1 MSRLRRMA
9 RFAVVGAAAT
19 ATHVSVG
26 LMLAEGLGLA
36 PFWANLSAFA
46 TAVLVSYA
54 GNLVWTF
61 GMATE
66 GLGRLPRFV
75 ALALCGLVANQ
86 TIVFV
91 AVDLASWSYR
101 VALAVVV
108 LVVPV
113 LTYLAS
119 CRWVFRPALPSTAD

>member
-1 MSRLRRMA
+1 MNRLRQMA

-26 LMLAEGLGLA
+26 LVLAEGLGLA
-36 PFWANLSAFA
+36 PFWANLWAFA

-61 GMATE
+61 GMAAE
-66 GLGRLPRFV
+66 GFGRLPRFV

-86 TIVFV
+86 TIVFI
-91 AVDLASWSYR
+91 AVDLAGWSYR
-101 VALAVVV
+101 VALVVIVLAVP
-108 LVVPV
+108 L

-119 CRWVFRPALPSTAD
+119 CRWVFRPALSSAAD

>member
-1 MSRLRRMA
+1 MNRLRQMA

-26 LMLAEGLGLA
+26 LVLAEGLGLA
-36 PFWANLSAFA
+36 PIWANLSAFA
-46 TAVLVSYA
+46 TAVLVSYS
-54 GNLVWTF
+54 GNLIWTF
-61 GMATE
+61 GMADD
-66 GLGRLPRFV
+66 GFGRLPRFC

-86 TIVFV
+86 TIVFA
-91 AVDLASWSYR
+91 AVDLAGWTYR
-101 VALAVVV
+101 VALIVVV

>member
-1 MSRLRRMA
+1 MNRLRQMA
-9 RFAVVGAAAT
+9 RFAVVGTAAT

-26 LMLAEGLGLA
+26 LVLAEGFGFA
-36 PFWANLSAFA
+36 PFWANLAAFA

-61 GMATE
+61 GMAAE
-66 GLGRLPRFV
+66 GFGRLPRFV
-75 ALALCGLVANQ
+75 ALALCGLAANQ
-86 TIVFV
+86 SIVFA
-91 AVDLASWSYR
+91 AVDLAGWSYR
-101 VALAVVV
+101 VALVVVV

-119 CRWVFRPALPSTAD
+119 CRWVFQPALPSTAD